1 MRRSREQ
8 AAATRASIV
17 AVAARLFRARGIDAT
32 SVADVM
38 SALGL
43 TVGGFY
49 RHFDSKQALVTE
61 AIDAAS
67 RETTDSHLTKSRSA
81 EGGKTAAL
89 LSLLERYLSDGH
101 RQHPGQGC
109 PVAALCS
116 EVGHGSKQTKKAF
129 TGAINRLL
137 TTVEAAIG
145 HDPRADRET
154 ALFAASA
161 AVGALVLARAT
172 HDESLARDLLS
183 SVRKRLLATNDVVT
197 RRPEGSGQDLR
208 VAGVKLT
215 QPRLVRR
222 RRARL
227 RT

>member
-1 MRRSREQ
+1 MRRSREDT
-8 AAATRASIV
+8 AATRARIV

-49 RHFDSKQALVTE
+49 RHFDSKEALVTE

-67 RETTDSHLTKSRSA
+67 RETTDHHLAKS
-81 EGGKTAAL
+81 EPL
-89 LSLLERYLSDGH
+89 LDRYLSHRH

-116 EVGHGSKQTKKAF
+116 EVGHGSKETKKAF
-129 TGAINRLL
+129 TGAIERLL
-137 TTVEAAIG
+137 TTVETAIR
-145 HDPRADRET
+145 HDPGGDRESV
-154 ALFAASA
+154 LFAASA

-172 HDESLARDLLS
+172 HDESLAGELIS
-183 SVRKRLLATNDVVT
+183 AARKRLLATTEKAPV
-197 RRPEGSGQDLR
+197 RRPPG
-208 VAGVKLT
+208 
-215 QPRLVRR
+215 
-222 RRARL
+222 RAD
-227 RT
+227 